1 MPVQD
6 SFFRESEPRGPDD
19 WQREVLDGEGLDD
32 TFTLQDIAHI
42 VTGRFKSPSGAFKGW
57 SHDFASV
64 STSWRTEGGPLLVRL
79 TPSWDRTLWVMANAS
94 G

>member
-42 VTGRFKSPSGAFKGW
+42 VTGRFKS
-57 SHDFASV
+57 FASV
-64 STSWRTEGGPLLVRL
+64 STYWRTEGPLLVRL